1 MGVVETIAL
10 TMGVAWASGINL
22 YAAIATLGLMGAT
35 GNIAL
40 PPDLEILTNPLVIGA
55 AGFMFFVEFF
65 ADKVPGVDSGWDTMH
80 TFIRIPAGA
89 ILAAGAVGDVSAG
102 AELAAAIAG
111 GSLAGASHFT
121 KAGSRLAINT
131 SPEPVSNWTASIL
144 EDIAV
149 IAGLWTALNHPV
161 VFLVLLGLFVLL
173 MIWLLPRIFRAIRAV
188 YRKLRSM
195 FGGDPSPEAEAVA
208 AEPGMASGTPPGQTA
223 PAAGTGFTLSLK
235 EDGQKR

>member
-40 PPDLEILTNPLVIGA
+40 PPDLEILANPLVIGA

-65 ADKVPGVDSGWDTMH
+65 ADKVPGVDSGWDTLH

-89 ILAAGAVGDVSAG
+89 ILASGAVGDVSAG
-102 AELAAAIAG
+102 AELAAALAG

-121 KAGSRLAINT
+121 KSGTRLAINT

-149 IAGLWTALNHPV
+149 IAGLWTALHHPV
-161 VFLVLLGLFVLL
+161 VFLVLLGLFILL
-173 MIWLLPRIFRAIRAV
+173 MIWLLPKIFRAIRAV
-188 YRKLRSM
+188 YRKLRSVL
-195 FGGDPSPEAEAVA
+195 GGAPPPEP
-208 AEPGMASGTPPGQTA
+208 EPAGASTTGENVPTA
-223 PAAGTGFTLSLK
+223 GGFSLSLK
-235 EDGQKR
+235 DGDRRDG

>member
-65 ADKVPGVDSGWDTMH
+65 ADKVPGVDTGWDTIH

-111 GSLAGASHFT
+111 GSLAGATHFT
-121 KAGSRLAINT
+121 KAGTRLAINT

-149 IAGLWTALNHPV
+149 VAGLWAALNHPW
-161 VFLVLLGLFVLL
+161 VFVVLLGLFILL
-173 MIWLLPRIFRAIRAV
+173 MIWLLPKIFRAIRAV
-188 YRKLRSM
+188 YRKVRSWL
-195 FGGDPSPEAEAVA
+195 GGPSPETAEA
-208 AEPGMASGTPPGQTA
+208 ASGAPPGTSA
-223 PAAGTGFTLSLK
+223 PAKAGFSLSFK
-235 EDGQKR
+235 SEKDGD